1 MTLAERIAERLNR
14 PDAVDAGASCADARV
29 DADCPSLVIFTY
41 PAPVISG
48 ACVGTI
54 STFDDGR
61 VHDETSDAT
70 FPDYESWELD
80 LINMISAEYPDEYNA

>member
-14 PDAVDAGASCADARV
+14 PDAVDAGASLGDARV

-54 STFDDGR
+54 STHADGSSIHDDTCDTT
-61 VHDETSDAT
+61 HTNYAEWET
-70 FPDYESWELD
+70 D
-80 LINMISAEYPDEYNA
+80 LINMIRGF

>member
-29 DADCPSLVIFTY
+29 DADCPDLVIFTF

-54 STFDDGR
+54 TCYDDGR
-61 VHDETSDAT
+61 VHDDTCDTTHTNYADWET
-70 FPDYESWELD
+70 D
-80 LINMISAEYPDEYNA
+80 LINMIRGF

>member
-1 MTLAERIAERLNR
+1 MSATTLAARIAKRLNL
-14 PDAVDAGASCADARV
+14 PDAVDAGASRADARP
-29 DADCPSLVIFTY
+29 DPECPSLVIFTY

-54 STFDDGR
+54 TVTPLGVIHDD
-61 VHDETSDAT
+61 TSDTT

-80 LINMISAEYPDEYNA
+80 LLNMMKMGE

>member
-14 PDAVDAGASCADARV
+14 PDAVDAGASRADARP
-29 DADCPSLVIFTY
+29 DPERPDLVLFTY

-61 VHDETSDAT
+61 VHDDTCDTTHTNYAEWET
-70 FPDYESWELD
+70 D
-80 LINMISAEYPDEYNA
+80 LINMIRGF